1 MKTFKII
8 SILFIH
14 LLSALLISCDD
25 IEYDPIKFKIICV
38 GANFNGYY
46 IVDGGSTKSF
56 DSTDTEILS
65 SNTYQ
70 YEREIKELDF
80 IEISAT
86 IEGTSSASITIK
98 IYRDKIRVKE
108 TTMDVAQDETNRTL
122 KLDYEYGEENTE
134 ESTE

>member
-1 MKTFKII
+1 MKTYKII
-8 SILFIH
+8 SILLIH
-14 LLSALLISCDD
+14 LFSAFLISCEDM
-25 IEYDPIKFKIICV
+25 EYDPIKFKIICV

-46 IVDGGSTKSF
+46 IVDGGTTRPI

-80 IEISAT
+80 LEISAT
-86 IEGTSSASITIK
+86 IEGTDSASITIK

-108 TTMDVAQDETNRTL
+108 TTMDVAQDEINRTL
-122 KLDYEYGEENTE
+122 KIDYEYGEESTE